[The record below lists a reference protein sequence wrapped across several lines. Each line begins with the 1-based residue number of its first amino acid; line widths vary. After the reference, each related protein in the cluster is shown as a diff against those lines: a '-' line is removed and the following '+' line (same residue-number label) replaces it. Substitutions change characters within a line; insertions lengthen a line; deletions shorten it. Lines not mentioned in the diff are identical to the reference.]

1 MGKKKN
7 RKHSIIDGLPAD
19 LKEAVEEMIKAD
31 FTYREIVEYIR
42 KNGFEISQSS
52 VQRYASGLNATLQS
66 LKMAQENFRVV
77 MEETE
82 KYKNLDVSDGILRLL
97 SNQVFQSINHLN
109 EEQLN
114 DVDFDTLMKNAVALT
129 RAIAYKK
136 KIDIDSKDI
145 LENGAEQFQSM
156 LYEVMADERPD
167 LYREIKKYLKE
178 HNSSAGGGGYDK
190 KGADKN

>member
-1 MGKKKN
+1 MKKKN
-7 RKHSIIDGLPAD
+7 RKHSKIDGLPSD
-19 LKEAVEEMIKAD
+19 IKETVEEMIKSD
-31 FTYREIVEYIR
+31 FTYKDIVDYI
-42 KNGFEISQSS
+42 KNQGFEISQSS
-52 VQRYASGLNATLQS
+52 VQRYASGLNETLQS

-97 SNQVFQSINHLN
+97 SNQVFQSINN
-109 EEQLN
+109 FSDEQLQN
-114 DVDFDTLMKNAVALT
+114 IDFDTLMKNAVALT

-178 HNSSAGGGGYDK
+178 KSQN
-190 KGADKN
+190 